1 MKKKE
6 TTYIYGKHAL
16 DEALRYAPQAIK
28 EVLFADTFSDD
39 SLRHR
44 AGNLNVPIHAFGS
57 KHPPGGVESEDVHQ
71 GVVIR
76 VDAGKLVQQ
85 FDSFIADLEV
95 AENTSL
101 VLLGELEDPHN
112 VGAVIRNAA
121 AFGIGGVLIPE
132 HNQAPITP
140 TVVKVSAGMAFRVP
154 LVAIGNVNTTIEKLK
169 KQDFWIYGLAGEGE
183 ESLAEQKFT
192 TPTVFV
198 IGNESE
204 GIREKTR
211 EHCDKLVKIPTAE
224 GQSLNAAAST
234 AVAFYDW
241 QQKRS
246 A

>member
-1 MKKKE
+1 MKSKD

-16 DEALRYAPQAIK
+16 DEALQHAPNAIK
-28 EVLFADTFSDD
+28 EVLFADTFKGD

-44 AGNLNVPIHAFGS
+44 AGNLNVPIHTFGA

-76 VDAGKLVQQ
+76 VDTNRLVRQYDD
-85 FDSFIADLEV
+85 FMADLEV
-95 AENTSL
+95 TPDTSL
-101 VLLGELEDPHN
+101 VLLGELEDPQN

-121 AFGIGGVLIPE
+121 AFGVSGVLIPE

-154 LVAIGNVNTTIEKLK
+154 LVSIGNVNTTIEKLK
-169 KQDFWIYGLAGEGE
+169 EEDFWIYGLAGEGK
-183 ESLAEQKFT
+183 ESLAAQEFG

-198 IGNESE
+198 VGNESE
-204 GIREKTR
+204 GIREKTQ
-211 EHCDKLVKIPTAE
+211 EHCDKLINIPTLNGE
-224 GQSLNAAAST
+224 PLNAAAST

-241 QQKRS
+241 RSKRS
-246 A
+246 

>member
-1 MKKKE
+1 MKNKE

-16 DEALRYAPQAIK
+16 DEALRHAPQAIK

-39 SLRHR
+39 SLKHR
-44 AGNLNVPIHAFGS
+44 TGNINVPVHTFGA

-76 VDAGKLVQQ
+76 VDTSQLVREYG
-85 FDSFIADLEV
+85 DFINDLEV
-95 AENTSL
+95 TPETSL
-101 VLLGELEDPHN
+101 VLLGEVQDPHN
-112 VGAVIRNAA
+112 VGAIIRNAA
-121 AFGIGGVLIPE
+121 AFGVGGVLIPE

-154 LVAIGNVNTTIEKLK
+154 LIAIGNVNTTIEDLK
-169 KQDFWIYGLAGEGE
+169 ERDFWIYGLAGEGK
-183 ESLAEQKFT
+183 ESLAEQSFT

-198 IGNESE
+198 VGNEAE
-204 GIREKTR
+204 GIREKTK
-211 EHCDKLVKIPTAE
+211 EHCDKLINIPTAA

-241 QQKRS
+241 RQKRS
-246 A
+246 E

>member
-76 VDAGKLVQQ
+76 VDAGKLVRQYGD
-85 FDSFIADLEV
+85 FVNDLEV
-95 AENTSL
+95 TENTSL

-112 VGAVIRNAA
+112 VGAIIRNAA
-121 AFGIGGVLIPE
+121 AFGVAGVLLPE

-154 LVAIGNVNTTIEKLK
+154 LVSIGNVNTTIADLK
-169 KQDFWIYGLAGEGE
+169 ERGFWIYGLAGEGE
-183 ESLAEQKFT
+183 EPLAAQDFA

-198 IGNESE
+198 VGNEAE
-204 GIREKTR
+204 GIRAKTK
-211 EHCDKLVKIPTAE
+211 EHCDKLVKIPTAD
-224 GQSLNAAAST
+224 GQSLNVAAST

-241 QQKRS
+241 QQKRG